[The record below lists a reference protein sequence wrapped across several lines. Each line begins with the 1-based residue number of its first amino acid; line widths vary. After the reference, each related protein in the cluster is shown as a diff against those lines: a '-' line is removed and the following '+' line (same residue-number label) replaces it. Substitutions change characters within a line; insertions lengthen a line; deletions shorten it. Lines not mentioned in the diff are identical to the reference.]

1 MVFRCIEHEKLTDLK
16 PERIMERGCCVYL
29 KDALAAAAK
38 ASDQLPAP
46 GDSTRTMISFWEVAA
61 AF

>member
-1 MVFRCIEHEKLTDLK
+1 MVFRCIEYEKLTDLK
-16 PERIMERGCCVYL
+16 TERIMEIGCCVYL

-46 GDSTRTMISFWEVAA
+46 GDSTGITISF
-61 AF
+61 